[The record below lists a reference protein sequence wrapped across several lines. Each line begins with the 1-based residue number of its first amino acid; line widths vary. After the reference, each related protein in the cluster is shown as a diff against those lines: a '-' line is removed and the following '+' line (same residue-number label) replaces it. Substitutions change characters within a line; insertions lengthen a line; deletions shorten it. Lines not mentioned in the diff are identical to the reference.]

1 MVKSKLK
8 IINNT
13 RLISKLS
20 FIIIIN
26 IEIFYLFYF
35 RTISSNKI
43 GVVCVRHEVNIGN
56 NLLKYAISVKLKELG
71 YIPYIIGTVWSDYN
85 NIDFINKTTNLII
98 IKKNFSEIK
107 PNDYNILM
115 VNSDQTWFKFDN
127 NFYDYGFLKFAENWK
142 IPRFIYGASFLQDF
156 WPFSP
161 EDEEIAK
168 NLLKK
173 FSGISVREKD
183 SVKLIKK
190 HLGITPEFVLDP
202 TLLIDKQYYLDL
214 IKDYKGNKTMNENY
228 IFVYQIG
235 NYKYITD
242 LMEIASKKFNF
253 EIYYLPLNNGSLV
266 QNFLYYLINSKAVIT
281 NSFHGTIFSIIF
293 NKPFISIY
301 KNGTKNRFNSLAY
314 LFNISERLHMFG
326 QKYNYNLLIKPLNIK
341 YELLNKYRQISIN
354 FLKTNLNK
362 TSFI

>member
-1 MVKSKLK
+1 MKKIIVKLKLK
-8 IINNT
+8 IINQAY
-13 RLISKLS
+13 LIYKFA
-20 FIIIIN
+20 FIIVIN
-26 IEIFYLFYF
+26 IELFYLFYLK
-35 RTISSNKI
+35 TISSVKV

-71 YIPYIIGTVWSDYN
+71 YIPYIIGTVWADYN
-85 NIDFINKTTNLII
+85 NIEFINKTTNLII

-161 EDEEIAK
+161 EDEKMAK

-202 TLLIDKQYYLDL
+202 KQYYLDL
-214 IKDYKGNKTMNENY
+214 IKDYKGKKNMNDNY
-228 IFVYQIG
+228 IFVYELG
-235 NYKYITD
+235 NHKYITD
-242 LMEIASKKFNF
+242 LMENASQKFNF
-253 EIYYLPLNNGSLV
+253 GIYYLPLNNGSLI
-266 QNFLYYLINSKAVIT
+266 QTFLYYLINSKAVIT
-281 NSFHGTIFSIIF
+281 NSFHGTIFAIIF
-293 NKPFISIY
+293 NIFS
-301 KNGTKNRFNSLAY
+301 
-314 LFNISERLHMFG
+314 SE
-326 QKYNYNLLIKPLNIK
+326 IDI
-341 YELLNKYRQISIN
+341 I
-354 FLKTNLNK
+354 
-362 TSFI
+362 